1 VWLLTVL
8 INLLTKVKF
17 LHFSKIR
24 ISKQLQ
30 TIFTHLYLMD
40 KLPDVSFG
48 KTDYLFLTEKCFNWF
63 FSNFF
68 IFCFSVLVRQ
78 RREAKRGSHHQHEG
92 RQVKVSGER
101 QRQTCGQYLK
111 LFITANTCYYL

>member
-1 VWLLTVL
+1 
-8 INLLTKVKF
+8 
-17 LHFSKIR
+17 
-24 ISKQLQ
+24 
-30 TIFTHLYLMD
+30 MD